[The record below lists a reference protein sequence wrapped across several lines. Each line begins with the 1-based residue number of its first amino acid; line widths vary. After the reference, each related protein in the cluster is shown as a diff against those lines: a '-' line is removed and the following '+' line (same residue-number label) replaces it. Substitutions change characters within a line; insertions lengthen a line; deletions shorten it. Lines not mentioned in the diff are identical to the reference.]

1 MSILRSHPV
10 GGIDYPRTLQE
21 FDAWFATE
29 KDCAIYLRK
38 LRWPDG
44 FRCPECASEEAWL
57 TARHLLHCVRCHRQT
72 SITAGTLFEGTR
84 KPLRIWFQAMW
95 FLTNRKLG
103 VSALGLKSILGL
115 GSYQTAWTW
124 LHKLRRV
131 MVRPGRDMLSG
142 RVEIDE
148 TYVGGD
154 EDGVQGRQTE
164 TKAIVAIAVEVH
176 SPKGFGRIRL
186 KKVPDV
192 SAMSLQGFI
201 QEVVQKGTVV
211 VTDGWPSYNSL
222 SDQGYIHKLHVLSG
236 IAYSSCTPAWATSY
250 CRTVETVAAWHTPRS
265 STSQAP

>member
-1 MSILRSHPV
+1 
-10 GGIDYPRTLQE
+10 
-21 FDAWFATE
+21 
-29 KDCAIYLRK
+29 
-38 LRWPDG
+38 
-44 FRCPECASEEAWL
+44 
-57 TARHLLHCVRCHRQT
+57 
-72 SITAGTLFEGTR
+72 
-84 KPLRIWFQAMW
+84 
-95 FLTNRKLG
+95 
-103 VSALGLKSILGL
+103 
-115 GSYQTAWTW
+115 
-124 LHKLRRV
+124 
-131 MVRPGRDMLSG
+131 MLSG

-154 EDGVQGRQTE
+154 EEGVQGRQTE